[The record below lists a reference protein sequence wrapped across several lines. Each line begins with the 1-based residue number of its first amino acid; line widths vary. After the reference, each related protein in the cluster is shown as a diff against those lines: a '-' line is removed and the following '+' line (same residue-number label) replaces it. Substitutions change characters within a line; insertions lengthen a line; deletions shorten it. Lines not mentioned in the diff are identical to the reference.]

1 MIQASVAPVARGP
14 LPHIGHFQTSDLDE
28 ARSRV
33 TQVFC
38 DHKLSVIGSRQRVK
52 ASMHY
57 RGIGALGL
65 GRMGYGATVAI
76 DPGQLQ
82 SFYLI
87 QILLQGSEGVRTAGE
102 TVQSTNAV
110 ASVVSPS
117 EPMTMLHHEGC
128 EKLFVRVERA
138 ALEKQCAGHLGR
150 PLREPVVFAPG
161 MALDQPR
168 AAAWVGWVRWLFE
181 ELGDDLSKSS
191 PWVDSPLLASQIE
204 QAGIAALLQCQPHSY
219 SEVLGASE
227 HSVSPGFVRRAEAY
241 VDEHAHEPIS
251 VAELARHVGVST
263 RALFLGFRKYRTT
276 TPMRHIADVRM
287 ARVRDELSQGRLPGE
302 TVRDVALR
310 WGFAHLGHFS
320 ARYREKYGELP
331 SQTLNR

>member
-1 MIQASVAPVARGP
+1 MIQASVVADAQSP
-14 LPHIGHFQTSDLDE
+14 LAHVGHFQTSDLDE

-38 DHKLSVIGSRQRVK
+38 DHKLTVVGSRQRVK

-76 DPGQLQ
+76 DPGRLE
-82 SFYLI
+82 SFYLV
-87 QILLQGSEGVRTAGE
+87 QVLLKGNESVRTAGE
-102 TVQSTNAV
+102 TVQSTSAV

-117 EPMTMLHHEGC
+117 ESMTMLHHEGC

-138 ALEKQCAGHLGR
+138 ALEKHCAGQLGR
-150 PLREPVVFAPG
+150 PLRDPLVFTPA
-161 MALDQPR
+161 MVLDQPQV
-168 AAAWVGWVRWLFE
+168 AAWARWIRWLFE

-204 QAGIAALLQCQPHSY
+204 QAGIAALLQCQPHTY
-219 SEVLGASE
+219 REVLGAAE

-241 VDEHAHEPIS
+241 IHDHAHESIS
-251 VAELARHVGVST
+251 IADVAGHVDVST
-263 RALFLGFRKYRTT
+263 RALFLGFRKYKGT
-276 TPMRHIADVRM
+276 TPMRYMSDVRM
-287 ARVRDELSQGRLPGE
+287 ARVRDELSQGRLAGE

>member
-1 MIQASVAPVARGP
+1 VIQASATQSPAA
-14 LPHIGHFQTSDLDE
+14 HIGHFQTSDLDE

-38 DHKLSVIGSRQRVK
+38 DHKLSVVGSRQRVK

-82 SFYLI
+82 SFYLV
-87 QILLQGSEGVRTAGE
+87 QILLKGSEGVRTAGE
-102 TVQSTNAV
+102 TVHSTLEV

-138 ALEKQCAGHLGR
+138 ALEQQCISHLGR
-150 PLREPVVFAPG
+150 PLRDPLVFAPG

-168 AAAWVGWVRWLFE
+168 AAAWVRWVRWLFE
-181 ELGDDLSKSS
+181 ELGDDLSKDS

-219 SEVLGASE
+219 REVLAASGQ
-227 HSVSPGFVRRAEAY
+227 HGISPGFVRRAEAY
-241 VDEHAHEPIS
+241 IDERAHEPMS
-251 VAELARHVGVST
+251 VAELACHVGVST
-263 RALFLGFRKYRTT
+263 RALFLGFRKYRGT
-276 TPMRHIADVRM
+276 TPMRYLAEVRM
-287 ARVRDELSQGRLPGE
+287 ARVHDELSQGRLPGE
-302 TVRDVALR
+302 TVREVALR

-320 ARYREKYGELP
+320 ARYRQKYGELP